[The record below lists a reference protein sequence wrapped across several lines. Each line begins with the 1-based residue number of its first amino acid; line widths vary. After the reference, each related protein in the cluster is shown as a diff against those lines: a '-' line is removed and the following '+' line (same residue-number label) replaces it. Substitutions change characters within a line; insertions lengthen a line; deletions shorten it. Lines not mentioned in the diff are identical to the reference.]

1 MCQLRVENIKYTYTE
16 AALGFK
22 ALYYNMSP
30 RESYR
35 RAKSHMVK
43 FLSKQRLC
51 VAEGVRYK
59 RRSLLQEKRTEGGRE
74 YEKLVTS

>member
-1 MCQLRVENIKYTYTE
+1 
-16 AALGFK
+16 
-22 ALYYNMSP
+22 MSP

-59 RRSLLQEKRTEGGRE
+59 RRSLLEEKRAEGGSMRN
-74 YEKLVTS
+74 

>member
-1 MCQLRVENIKYTYTE
+1 
-16 AALGFK
+16 
-22 ALYYNMSP
+22 MSP

-35 RAKSHMVK
+35 TAKSHMVK

-59 RRSLLQEKRTEGGRE
+59 RRSLLEEKTAEGGKE